1 MIGSP
6 GQSLSET
13 ASEVNRVTLLAK
25 IGLSILPNLG
35 LGLVGFYAR
44 AFDRSGLLA
53 GVILGSVITYAFGAG
68 GFFVLLGFVILGSA
82 ATRIKFR
89 EKNGQGISEPA
100 GKKTWRNALGSL
112 AVPAF
117 GALVAILRPMPEPM
131 PVLRV
136 FFTAALA
143 TAAFDSVASGFGKA
157 FSRTS
162 LTLHDLKVREAGVP
176 GGISAVGTISGAVA
190 SAALAL
196 LAFGFHLV
204 SGGMIG
210 YIVLAGVLAT
220 AAKSLLKSAA
230 GLRAPQVANIVNTLL
245 GGLLAALFWTGVH
258 GV

>member
-1 MIGSP
+1 
-6 GQSLSET
+6 
-13 ASEVNRVTLLAK
+13 VNRVAPLVR

-35 LGLVGFYAR
+35 LGLMGFYVR

-53 GVILGSVITYAFGAG
+53 GVILGSVMTYAFGTG
-68 GFFVLLGFVILGSA
+68 GFLVPLGFIVLGNA
-82 ATRIKFR
+82 AARIAVHR
-89 EKNGQGISEPA
+89 EDRDPSGGGGRGGGEPA
-100 GKKTWRNALGSL
+100 VGGGPAVAKRTWSDALGNL
-112 AVPAF
+112 AVPAL
-117 GALVAILRPMPEPM
+117 GALLAILRPNM
-131 PVLRV
+131 PVLAV

-143 TAAFDSVASGFGKA
+143 TAAFDSVASGLGKA
-157 FSRTS
+157 FSRKS

-176 GGISAVGTISGAVA
+176 GGISAVGTISGAA
-190 SAALAL
+190 AAAALAL
-196 LAFGFHLV
+196 VAFGFDLV
-204 SGGMIG
+204 SAGMMG

>member
-1 MIGSP
+1 MAP
-6 GQSLSET
+6 L
-13 ASEVNRVTLLAK
+13 VR

-53 GVILGSVITYAFGAG
+53 GVILGSVMTYAFGAG
-68 GFFVLLGFVILGSA
+68 GFFVLLGFVVLGSA

-100 GKKTWRNALGSL
+100 AGKKTWRNALGNL

-131 PVLRV
+131 PVLGV

-230 GLRAPQVANIVNTLL
+230 GFRAPQVANIVNTLL